1 MAVIHR
7 FRSIMPVSANAI
19 PFLLNMEKT
28 EILQIAD
35 ISAFID
41 HLPRLAGHNPD
52 YDLTR
57 RELIQKGLIGQ
68 RIYETVFPSGPV
80 AVVPGLYPRAAA
92 EAAEN
97 LPVSSETEAESSSSA
112 EEASPEETPAEIS
125 ADPDCLL
132 VQISGESIGY
142 IRKNDYPHMKELL
155 DGSRIVSMSVELH
168 GGPYRMLFEDETL
181 EDGSAG
187 YYALLTVQ
195 IREDEPE
202 RNASRETGTMHYI
215 STSYDTVL
223 LEKRGRRGNGAL
235 VLALLLGAF
244 YLGFSI
250 PYWIMIRK
258 GLISAAP
265 FLGGDLP
272 DNLLNPHIA
281 LAAGA
286 VILTFIALLM
296 KNSIVPMLAALA
308 FTASA
313 WTLPGYALF
322 TAPSA
327 VLCMAA
333 ALRKNSKPL
342 LTFIKVLVL
351 FAVLGG
357 IGWFLKDT
365 ALYFWNNK
373 AFMIRPTGHEET
385 VPADDFD
392 LSDEDDLNGDVYDSV
407 NFMGDD
413 SGDEG
418 YGDGAFEEEDY
429 DEEDDDFMG
438 NMNMIADQGF

>member
-1 MAVIHR
+1 
-7 FRSIMPVSANAI
+7 
-19 PFLLNMEKT
+19 MEKT

-35 ISAFID
+35 ISAFTD

-52 YDLTR
+52 YDLTK
-57 RELIQKGLIGQ
+57 RELMQKGLVGQ
-68 RIYETVFPSGPV
+68 RIYETVFPSDDV
-80 AVVPGLYPRAAA
+80 TLVPGSYPRAVA
-92 EAAEN
+92 EDAEST
-97 LPVSSETEAESSSSA
+97 PASPEAETEASA
-112 EEASPEETPAEIS
+112 E
-125 ADPDCLL
+125 PDCLL
-132 VQISGESIGY
+132 VQISGEPVGY
-142 IRKNDYPHMKELL
+142 IRKSDYPHVKELL
-155 DGSRIVSMSVELH
+155 ENSRIVSMSVELH

-187 YYALLTVQ
+187 YYGLLTVHL
-195 IREDEPE
+195 REDEPE
-202 RNASRETGTMHYI
+202 KPVSSETGTMHYI

-258 GLISAAP
+258 GLITAAP
-265 FLGGDLP
+265 FLGGDIP
-272 DNLLNPHIA
+272 DSLLNPHMA
-281 LAAGA
+281 LVAGA
-286 VILTFIALLM
+286 VVLTFIALLM

-322 TAPSA
+322 TALSA
-327 VLCMAA
+327 ILCMAA
-333 ALRKNSKPL
+333 ALRKNAKPL
-342 LTFIKVLVL
+342 FTFIKVLVL

-373 AFMIRPTGHEET
+373 TFMIRPTGHEEA
-385 VPADDFD
+385 VPAGDPYD
-392 LSDEDDLNGDVYDSV
+392 LDEDDLNGDVYDSV
-407 NFMGDD
+407 NYRGDD
-413 SGDEG
+413 IDDEG
-418 YGDGAFEEEDY
+418 YDDGAFEDEDY
-429 DEEDDDFMG
+429 DEEDDEFMG
-438 NMNMIADQGF
+438 NMNMIAGQGF